1 MDSSVAAVGGTR
13 KGALFRSLAAVP
25 AGGLVA
31 LVTITYTMS
40 YAALVFSGGLSPA
53 YGIGLASMLMGCV
66 LAGVLTAFFS
76 SIPFAVSAPDSNV
89 VAILAA
95 SLAPLAWQVG
105 SGADPA
111 ALAATSLLSLVLAT
125 LAVGFVMGGLG
136 LARAGRLVRFLP
148 FPVIA
153 GFLGASGWFLVAGGA
168 GVAAGVPGAEALLDP
183 ARRLPLAAALAGG
196 AALLAVTS
204 RIGSPFSL
212 PWLIL
217 GGVLLHHGIA
227 AWLGTDL
234 SAQAASGWLPAV
246 PDRLAPPLPWDPDML
261 ALVDWDA
268 IMRHLTDLPMV
279 VLVATIGLLMNVSGV
294 EAATGRDAE
303 IDRELRV
310 AGGAALAAGAAG
322 GLFGLISPGRS
333 LLLWRTGGT
342 SRLGGV
348 AGALLVGLLPLL
360 MPQALGLVPLWVLGA
375 LLIFLGL
382 DLLRRWVMLS
392 RRDLSPGEWLQ
403 VVAVAGVT
411 IGSGFLLGLIAGLL
425 LACGHFI
432 ALYGRASPIRNR
444 YDGTVESGHRARPE
458 QDRAALDATGAAR
471 LILHLQGFLFFGTA
485 NQLVE
490 LVRAELAGPEPRTHL
505 LLDFREVVGLDSSAA
520 MAFTRLRQMAAARG
534 VALVLTALP
543 PHVAA
548 RLGPLATDP
557 AIRRLP
563 TLQEGIDWMEED
575 ALAGLPPRQP
585 PPPPFPQRLATL
597 IGEAMA
603 ARVLA
608 ALPEEAVPAGTTLMV
623 QDEGS
628 DDMVLLQEGEVTI
641 RIRYPDRVMLLR
653 AQGPGALIGEMGFLL
668 GTPRTA
674 TVTTEM
680 PCRLRRLTRADLARL
695 ERDQPELA
703 IQFHRLMAL
712 LLAGR
717 IQDKDRL
724 IAGLLRGLRQPA

>member
-1 MDSSVAAVGGTR
+1 M
-13 KGALFRSLAAVP
+13 
-25 AGGLVA
+25 
-31 LVTITYTMS
+31 
-40 YAALVFSGGLSPA
+40 
-53 YGIGLASMLMGCV
+53 
-66 LAGVLTAFFS
+66 
-76 SIPFAVSAPDSNV
+76 
-89 VAILAA
+89 
-95 SLAPLAWQVG
+95 
-105 SGADPA
+105 
-111 ALAATSLLSLVLAT
+111 
-125 LAVGFVMGGLG
+125 
-136 LARAGRLVRFLP
+136 
-148 FPVIA
+148 
-153 GFLGASGWFLVAGGA
+153 
-168 GVAAGVPGAEALLDP
+168 
-183 ARRLPLAAALAGG
+183 
-196 AALLAVTS
+196 
-204 RIGSPFSL
+204 
-212 PWLIL
+212 
-217 GGVLLHHGIA
+217 LLHHAVA

-234 SAQAASGWLPAV
+234 AAQAAAGWLPAV
-246 PDRLAPPLPWDPDML
+246 PDRLAPPLPWDPATL
-261 ALVDWDA
+261 ALVDWKA
-268 IMRHLTDLPMV
+268 ITRHLADLPMV

-333 LLLWRTGGT
+333 LLLWRTGGM

-360 MPQALGLVPLWVLGA
+360 MPQALGLVPRWVLGA
-375 LLIFLGL
+375 LLVFLGL

-392 RRDLSPGEWLQ
+392 RRDLSLGEWLQ

-411 IGSGFLLGLIAGLL
+411 IGFGFLLGLIAGLL

-444 YDGTVESGHRARPE
+444 YDGTVETGHRARPE

-485 NQLVE
+485 NRLVE
-490 LVRAELAGPEPRTHL
+490 LVRAELAGPELRTHL
-505 LLDFREVVGLDSSAA
+505 LLDFREVIGLDSSAA

-534 VALVLTALP
+534 VALVLTALS

-585 PPPPFPQRLATL
+585 PPPFPQRLATL
-597 IGEAMA
+597 MGEATA
-603 ARVLA
+603 ARFLA
-608 ALPEEAVPAGTTLMV
+608 ALPEAAVPAGTTLMV

-628 DDMVLLQEGEVTI
+628 DDMVLLEEGEVSI

-653 AQGPGALIGEMGFLL
+653 VQGPGALIGEMGFLL
-668 GTPRTA
+668 GMPRTA
-674 TVTTEM
+674 TVTTEI

-695 ERDQPELA
+695 EREQPELA
-703 IQFHRLMAL
+703 IQFHRLMAN

>member
-1 MDSSVAAVGGTR
+1 MDSSVAAAGGTR
-13 KGALFRSLAAVP
+13 KGRLFRSLAAVP

-40 YAALVFSGGLSPA
+40 YAALVFSGGLAPA
-53 YGIGLASMLMGCV
+53 YGLGLSSMLMGCV
-66 LAGVLTAFFS
+66 LCGVLTALCS

-105 SGADPA
+105 RGADPE

-153 GFLGASGWFLVAGGA
+153 GFLGGSGWFLVAGGA
-168 GVAAGVPGAEALLDP
+168 GVAAGLPGLEGLLEP
-183 ARRLPLAAALAGG
+183 ERRPPLAAALAGG

-204 RIGSPFSL
+204 RKAGPFSL

-217 GGVLLHHGIA
+217 GGVLLHHAIA
-227 AWLGTDL
+227 AWLGIDL
-234 SAQAASGWLPAV
+234 ATQAAAGWLPPA
-246 PDRLAPPLPWDPDML
+246 PDRLAPPLPWDPAML
-261 ALVDWDA
+261 ALVDWDT
-268 IMRHLTDLPMV
+268 IIRHLADLPMI
-279 VLVATIGLLMNVSGV
+279 VLVTTIGLLMNVSGA

-333 LLLWRTGGT
+333 LLLWRTGGNG
-342 SRLGGV
+342 RLGGV
-348 AGALLVGLLPLL
+348 VGALLVSLLPLL
-360 MPQALGLVPLWVLGA
+360 MPQALRLVPRWVLGA
-375 LLIFLGL
+375 LLVFLGL

-392 RRDLSPGEWLQ
+392 RRDLSLGKWLQ

-411 IGSGFLLGLIAGLL
+411 IGFGFLLGLIAGLV

-444 YDGTVESGHRARPE
+444 YDGTVETGHRARPE
-458 QDRAALDATGAAR
+458 QDRAALDATGTAR

-485 NQLVE
+485 NRLVE
-490 LVRAELAGPEPRTHL
+490 LVRAELAWPAPLTHL

-520 MAFTRLRQMAAARG
+520 MAFTRLRPMAAGRG
-534 VALVLTALP
+534 VTLVLTALA
-543 PHVAA
+543 PHVSA

-557 AIRRLP
+557 SIRRLP
-563 TLQEGIDWMEED
+563 TLQDGVDWMEED
-575 ALAGLPPRQP
+575 ALASLPPCQP
-585 PPPPFPQRLATL
+585 PLPFPQRLATL
-597 IGEAMA
+597 MGEATA
-603 ARVLA
+603 ARFLA
-608 ALPEEAVPAGTTLMV
+608 ALPEVAVPPGTTLMV

-628 DDMVLLQEGEVTI
+628 DDMVLLEEGEVTI
-641 RIRYPDRVMLLR
+641 RIRSPGRVMLLR
-653 AQGPGALIGEMGFLL
+653 VQGSGVLIGEMGFLL
-668 GTPRTA
+668 GLPRTA
-674 TVTTEM
+674 TVTTEV
-680 PCRLRRLTRADLARL
+680 PCRLRRLTRADLSRL
-695 ERDQPELA
+695 ERDEPELA
-703 IQFHRLMAL
+703 IQFHRLMAR

-724 IAGLLRGLRQPA
+724 IAGLLRGMRQPA